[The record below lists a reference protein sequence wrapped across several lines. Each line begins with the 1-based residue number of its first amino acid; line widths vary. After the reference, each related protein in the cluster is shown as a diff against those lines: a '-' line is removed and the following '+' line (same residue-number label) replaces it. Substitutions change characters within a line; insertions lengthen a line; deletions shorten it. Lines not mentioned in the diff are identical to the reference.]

1 MLETLRT
8 DRNQYR
14 KTLLEQKN
22 DRKEYKRKFMNLNT
36 EIKTLKD
43 QIDDKDVGALL
54 QCAHGL
60 DS

>member
-54 QCAHGL
+54 QCAPGL